1 VLQTVADKHE
11 KKLLNDLLQNY
22 ERRLRPTTNST
33 QPLNVTFGL
42 SLAQLID
49 VVCKTLLE
57 YLKLSCMLIKSFSG
71 KIMGHAFCLY
81 KLNLGIIHY
90 PCILCHAVVNFS
102 MCLKIN
108 MRVHN

>member
-1 VLQTVADKHE
+1 VVLQAVADKHE
-11 KKLLNDLLQNY
+11 KKLLKDLLQNY

-57 YLKLSCMLIKSFSG
+57 YLKLSCMLIKSLSG
-71 KIMGHAFCLY
+71 KNNG
-81 KLNLGIIHY
+81 
-90 PCILCHAVVNFS
+90 PCILLV
-102 MCLKIN
+102 
-108 MRVHN
+108 